1 MRHCLSVFAVLVVL
15 GCGSKHGPEGTLVEP
30 GPGITGLPGGPWGVN
45 ASHAVP
51 VSGGTLLVDRDG
63 NTAIAADPD
72 RDAVYLVDLG
82 SGRVTEVKLQAG
94 DEPGRGAQ
102 DGGRGVHIATRGGGA
117 LVSLDLDSGKIVD
130 RRYVCP
136 SPRGVAYDAALD
148 QIHVACQSGE
158 LVSLPASGG
167 DAVRV
172 LRPAQDLRDVIVDGD
187 RLFVSRFK
195 SAELLVIGPDGS
207 TTSKVKPPNGN
218 LGSSGFEPS
227 VAWRMQKLPS
237 GKVAM
242 LHQRSNPAQI
252 AIGPSGYYS
261 GNGGCSGAIVEGTV
275 SQVDPDDTSPYRPP
289 PAALGIIVGP
299 SDLAIS
305 PDGTLAAV
313 VSVGSSWVAGRAR
326 GATPQ
331 VKPKMQV
338 VPVDPGRGLTP
349 EDPCA
354 READSSVEGEAIA
367 VTFAGQSRV
376 VVQSRE
382 PAQLQVFDAATR
394 RSLTTIQL
402 TKDSRA
408 DTGIALFHMDS
419 GFGISCASCHPEGLE
434 DGRTW
439 QFADIGKRR
448 TQSVAGGV
456 MSTAPFHWNGDIPGF
471 TELIH
476 EVFESRM
483 GAARPN
489 SQQIVSFGS
498 WLDGIPAPRALSV
511 DGAAAER
518 GRLIFEGTATGCT
531 NCHTGSHLTNN
542 QAYDVGTGGHFQ
554 VPSLVG
560 IGARAPF
567 LHNGC
572 ATTLLGRFDAG
583 CGGGDQHGVTS
594 QLGTDQLNDL
604 VAYLESL

>member
-1 MRHCLSVFAVLVVL
+1 MRRCLPVFTLLATL
-15 GCGSKHGPEGTLVEP
+15 GCGSNHGPEGTLVEP

-45 ASHAVP
+45 ASHAAP

-63 NTAIAADPD
+63 FTAIAADPD
-72 RDAVYLVDLG
+72 RDRVYLVRLPEANTDNP
-82 SGRVTEVKLQAG
+82 SVTEVVLPAG

-102 DGGRGVHIATRGGGA
+102 DGGRRVHVAARRGGA
-117 LVSLDLDSGKIVD
+117 LVTIDLDTGAIVD

-148 QIHVACQSGE
+148 QLHVACQSGE

-172 LRPAQDLRDVIVDGD
+172 LRPAHDLRDVIVDGD

-207 TTSKVKPPNGN
+207 TVKKSTPPS
-218 LGSSGFEPS
+218 GSLRFEPS
-227 VAWRMQKLPS
+227 VAWRMQKLPY
-237 GKVAM
+237 GGVAM

-252 AIGPSGYYS
+252 AIGPAGYYS
-261 GNGGCSGAIVEGTV
+261 GNGGCSGAIVEGTI
-275 SQVDPDDTSPYRPP
+275 SHVDPDDDSSRYNPP
-289 PAALGIIVGP
+289 VALGIVVGQ
-299 SDLAIS
+299 SDLAVS
-305 PDGTLAAV
+305 RDGSLAAV
-313 VSVGSSWVAGRAR
+313 VSVGSSWLAGRTG
-326 GATPQ
+326 GAPPVRKQ
-331 VKPKMQV
+331 KVQV
-338 VPVDPGRGLTP
+338 VPVDTLKPP
-349 EDPCA
+349 NPCA
-354 READSSVEGEAIA
+354 QDENPGVEGEITA
-367 VTFAGQSRV
+367 VAFANENKI

-382 PAQLQVFDAATR
+382 PAQIQVLDSTMRPLSTVRLSA
-394 RSLTTIQL
+394 
-402 TKDSRA
+402 DSRA
-408 DTGIALFHMDS
+408 DTGVALFHMDS
-419 GFGISCASCHPEGLE
+419 GFGISCASCHPEGME

-439 QFADIGKRR
+439 QFADIGTRR
-448 TQSVAGGV
+448 TQTVAGGV
-456 MSTAPFHWNGDIPGF
+456 IATAPFHWDGDMTGLP
-471 TELIH
+471 ELIH

-489 SQQIVSFGS
+489 PQQIASFS
-498 WLDGIPAPRALSV
+498 KWLDRIPAPPAMNV
-511 DGAAAER
+511 DATAAER
-518 GRLIFEGTATGCT
+518 GRAIFGSTETGCT

-542 QAYDVGTGGHFQ
+542 NGYDVGTGGHFQ

-572 ATTLLGRFDAG
+572 ATTLMGRFNAS

-594 QLGTDQLNDL
+594 QLNTDQLADL
-604 VAYLESL
+604 VSYLESL